1 MTFERFLTPPQIAKM
16 LRISELAVARA
27 IRTGELAA
35 SNFSSG
41 TRPRWKV
48 SPEAFRDW
56 VASRSNAAAAKRK
69 RAKVSPMVCREYV

>member
-1 MTFERFLTPPQIAKM
+1 MKIDRWLTPPQISFL
-16 LRISELAVARA
+16 LRISELAVLSA
-27 IRTGELAA
+27 IRKGELLA

-48 SPEAFRDW
+48 SPENFQAW